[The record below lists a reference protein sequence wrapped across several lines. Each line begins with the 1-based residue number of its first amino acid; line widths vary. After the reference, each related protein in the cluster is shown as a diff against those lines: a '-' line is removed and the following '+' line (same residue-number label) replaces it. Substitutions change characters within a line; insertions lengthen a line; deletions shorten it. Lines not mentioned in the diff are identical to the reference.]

1 MHIIPDATFSPEELE
16 ILSPAMSREQ
26 VLERLD
32 PDKLRTGPFTEVL
45 ATAISISAPD
55 SAAAIEDTMIRYSE
69 ALTQHGT
76 TYEAHA
82 KLLVESML
90 LANIEYHASVDAYAR
105 GSTDAPVRSEWKN
118 PQHYIEIL
126 KVYERRMDRLL
137 RARKECYERFR
148 DASDLFRQAALT
160 RDGLEILRHVSVATP
175 AQRQPIPP
183 AKLFV
188 TARET
193 R

>member
-1 MHIIPDATFSPEELE
+1 MRIVPDATFSPEELE
-16 ILSPAMSREQ
+16 ILSPAVSREQ

-32 PDKLRTGPFTEVL
+32 PDKLRTGPFTELL
-45 ATAISISAPD
+45 ATAIAISAPD
-55 SAAAIEDTMIRYSE
+55 AAAAVEDTLIRYSE

-82 KLLVESML
+82 KLLMETML
-90 LANIEYHASVDAYAR
+90 LAHVEFHAAVEAYAR
-105 GSTDAPVRSEWKN
+105 GSTDVPVRSEWKN

-137 RARKECYERFR
+137 RARKECHERFKEC
-148 DASDLFRQAALT
+148 SEQFRQAVLT
-160 RDGLEILRHVSVATP
+160 RDGLEILRHVSAAKPSV
-175 AQRQPIPP
+175 QPQPV
-183 AKLFV
+183 KLFV
-188 TARET
+188 TTPET

>member
-32 PDKLRTGPFTEVL
+32 PDKLRTGPFTELL
-45 ATAISISAPD
+45 ATAIAISAPD
-55 SAAAIEDTMIRYSE
+55 AAAAVEDTMIRYTE

-82 KLLVESML
+82 KLLVETMI
-90 LANIEYHASVDAYAR
+90 LANIEYHAAVDAYAR
-105 GSTDAPVRSEWKN
+105 GSTEAPVRSEWKN

-137 RARKECYERFR
+137 RARKECYERFKEC
-148 DASDLFRQAALT
+148 SEQFRQAALT
-160 RDGLEILRHVSVATP
+160 RDGLEILRHVSVAAP
-175 AQRQPIPP
+175 AQVKPVPP
-183 AKLFV
+183 KLFV
-188 TARET
+188 TTHET

>member
-32 PDKLRTGPFTEVL
+32 PDKLRTGPFTELL
-45 ATAISISAPD
+45 ATAIAISAPD
-55 SAAAIEDTMIRYSE
+55 AAAAVEDTMIRYTE

-82 KLLVESML
+82 RLLVETMI
-90 LANIEYHASVDAYAR
+90 LANIEFHAAVEAYAR
-105 GSTDAPVRSEWKN
+105 GSADTPVRSEWKN

-137 RARKECYERFR
+137 RARKECYERFKE
-148 DASDLFRQAALT
+148 SSEQFRQAALT
-160 RDGLEILRHVSVATP
+160 RDGLEILRHVSVAQPTQVKP
-175 AQRQPIPP
+175 APP
-183 AKLFV
+183 KLFV
-188 TARET
+188 TTHET